1 MSYILHWHTKP
12 AKYTN
17 TELVFIDDHMGQ
29 LVKNPLRSGILRL
42 LVLMLCSELSNRRL
56 VRL

>member
-1 MSYILHWHTKP
+1 MSYILHWRTKP

-17 TELVFIDDHMGQ
+17 TELVFIDDDMGQ